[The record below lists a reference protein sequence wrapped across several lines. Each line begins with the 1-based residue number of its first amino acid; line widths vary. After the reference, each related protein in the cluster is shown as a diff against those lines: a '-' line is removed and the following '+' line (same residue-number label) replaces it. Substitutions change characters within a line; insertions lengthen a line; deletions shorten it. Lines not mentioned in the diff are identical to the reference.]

1 MAAAGCWLLALALV
15 LVLGRWCWQLAAG
28 SVLSAEC

>member
-1 MAAAGCWLLALALV
+1 MAAAAAGCWLLALV

-28 SVLSAEC
+28 SVLGAEC